1 LERVRE
7 LLQFVKNKPYI
18 NISYETEDLKIK
30 DLVDKG
36 FTYQQAEDWLRKLYI
51 DKMFNI
57 IGMERDGEI
66 YDDDVV
72 GNYSSIHSIICC
84 GMWMV

>member
-1 LERVRE
+1 MERVRE
-7 LLQFVKNKPYI
+7 LLQFVENKPYI

-51 DKMFNI
+51 DKIFNI
-57 IGMERDGEI
+57 IGMERDNEI
-66 YDDDVV
+66 YDNDVV
-72 GNYSSIHSIICC
+72 GNYSSIHSIVYC